1 MVSHIQQEIKVRT
14 LVHRI
19 GAALRGARLG
29 LAAALLV
36 ALQFPAL
43 AQQAPADL
51 WVQAQ
56 QAANAGRTDEALAL
70 MQQLAESREPL
81 ERARGLVGL
90 TGIAIRQGKATER
103 KQEIAQALDLLRP
116 LPQARGDLGLA
127 LIAAAEVAAAS
138 DDNAARLRLGEEAIA
153 LYASMPGREREL
165 MDALL
170 RTSNADARLG
180 NTASGEAKVTRAAEI
195 AERIGATPIER
206 VRILGRQAAFAYG
219 RGALEEAAQRYEQMR
234 SLAAAHIP
242 DSLEH
247 ASALANGAMVAAE
260 RGHLAAARRDYE
272 RALELRRR
280 VSGRSQMIATD
291 LMTLAEIENRL
302 GDLDAARTHLDE
314 ARQRLAE
321 LDSRSELHVG
331 ALVKLAQIDYDRG
344 DTDAAQALFEQAKA
358 LAEDLPFECSCKA
371 QTLIWLSWF
380 QLRAGQPQAAL
391 AGYQRAIDLYTKDA
405 SGNVN
410 LPHAQAGKAEALV
423 DLGRAEEAGAALA
436 VALPA
441 LVDAAPGSPVHAH
454 LEWLQGRIADG
465 LGNGATARGH
475 YCEASRILD
484 RASLAG
490 GNDVGQ
496 ALFRRRYVE
505 IYRACIEA
513 AARDQDAAAV
523 FDGLER
529 LRLRRAAGEAAAASQ
544 AVVTLAQVQQRMPA
558 RSTLLSFLATDEA
571 LRVLVVP
578 AGRPPRLLRLDL
590 PRARLARDV
599 AALRARVLA
608 RAGSDDED
616 LRSSARQL
624 YDALLAPVAGE
635 LRGQRQLLLAPDGPL
650 HDLPWA
656 ALHDGRRWLI
666 EQHALTIV
674 DTLTDTQ
681 AAAQPRG
688 ELLLGVADAGD
699 TALPAAAQRA
709 GTLAPLPFARAEIA
723 ALGRIDGRLS
733 TLTGAEATEAVVRQR
748 LPQAG
753 IAHFAVHAWLNV
765 EQPLQSALMLR
776 PGGEGGDDGLLQAFE
791 IAGLRIPARLVVLS
805 ACDTGRGTE
814 LEGVGLLGLVRAFRS
829 AGAQRVIAS
838 LWPIGDRGTA
848 ALFERYYAGGE
859 TDPARAWQRVARG
872 ALRKPRFDAGEDSE
886 RAVGGVSRQL
896 RADRLLPYH
905 WASLQVYG
913 QPW

>member
-1 MVSHIQQEIKVRT
+1 MRT
-14 LVHRI
+14 LVDRI
-19 GAALRGARLG
+19 GAALRGAQLG
-29 LAAALLV
+29 LATALLV

-70 MQQLAESREPL
+70 MRQLAESREPL

-103 KQEIAQALDLLRP
+103 KQEIAQALDLLRA
-116 LPQARGDLGLA
+116 LPQAQADLGLA

-138 DDNAARLRLGEEAIA
+138 DDNATRLRLGEEAIA

-195 AERIGATPIER
+195 AERIGATPTER
-206 VRILGRQAAFAYG
+206 VRILGRQAAFACG

-344 DTDAAQALFEQAKA
+344 DTPAAQALFEQAKA
-358 LAEDLPFECSCKA
+358 LAEALPFECACKA

-380 QLRAGQPQAAL
+380 QLRAGQAQAAL
-391 AGYQRAIDLYTKDA
+391 AGYQRAIDLYTEDA
-405 SGNVN
+405 GGNVN

-436 VALPA
+436 EALPA
-441 LVDAAPGSPVHAH
+441 LLEAAPGSSVHAH

-496 ALFRRRYVE
+496 ARFRRRYVE

-529 LRLRRAAGEAAAASQ
+529 LRLRRAAGEAATEDQ
-544 AVVTLAQVQQRMPA
+544 AVVTLAQVQQRMPPRTA
-558 RSTLLSFLATDEA
+558 LLSFLATDNA
-571 LRVLVVP
+571 LRVLVV
-578 AGRPPRLLRLDL
+578 ASGHPPRLLRLAL
-590 PRARLARDV
+590 PRARLAAEV
-599 AALRARVLA
+599 QALRERVLA
-608 RAGSDDED
+608 RADADDER
-616 LRSSARQL
+616 LRASAGRL
-624 YDALLAPVAGE
+624 YDALLAPVADE

-650 HDLPWA
+650 HKLPWA

-666 EQHALTIV
+666 ERHALVLV
-674 DTLTDTQ
+674 DTLSDAR
-681 AAAQPRG
+681 AAPAEG

-699 TALPAAAQRA
+699 AALPAAALRA
-709 GTLAPLPFARAEIA
+709 GPLAPLPFARVEIA
-723 ALGRIDGRLS
+723 ALGHVEGRLS
-733 TLTGAEATEAVVRQR
+733 TLVGEEATEAVVRER
-748 LPQAG
+748 LAQAG

-776 PGGEGGDDGLLQAFE
+776 PAADGGDDGLLQAFE
-791 IAGLRIPARLVVLS
+791 IAGLRTPARLVVLS
-805 ACDTGRGTE
+805 GCDTGRGSE

-848 ALFERYYAGGE
+848 ELFERYYRGGE
-859 TDPARAWQRVARG
+859 ADPARAWQRVARE
-872 ALRKPRFDAGEDSE
+872 ALRNPVFDAGEDAE
-886 RAVGGVSRQL
+886 RAVGGVARQS

>member
-1 MVSHIQQEIKVRT
+1 MD
-14 LVHRI
+14 
-19 GAALRGARLG
+19 ARLRRARG
-29 LAAALLV
+29 WIAALLL
-36 ALQFPAL
+36 ALPWSVL
-43 AQQAPADL
+43 AQDAADRWL
-51 WVQAQ
+51 QAQ
-56 QAANAGRTDEALAL
+56 QAANAGRTEEALAL
-70 MQQLAESREPL
+70 MQQLADSQEPL
-81 ERARGLVGL
+81 DRARGLVGL
-90 TGIAIRQGKATER
+90 TGVAIRTGKATQR
-103 KQEIAQALDLLRP
+103 KQEIAEALELLRK
-116 LPQARGDLGLA
+116 LPQARADLGLA
-127 LIAAAEVAAAS
+127 LIFAAEVAAAS
-138 DDNAARLRLGEEAIA
+138 DDNAGRLRLGEEAIA
-153 LYASMPGREREL
+153 LYAGTPGREREL

-180 NTASGEAKVTRAAEI
+180 RTAEGEAKVTQAAEI
-195 AERIGATPIER
+195 AERIGASPTER

-242 DSLEH
+242 ESLEH

-272 RALELRRR
+272 RALDLRRR

-344 DTDAAQALFEQAKA
+344 DTEAAQTLFEQARA
-358 LAEDLPFECSCKA
+358 LAEDLPFECACKA

-380 QLRAGQPQAAL
+380 QLRAGQAEAAL
-391 AGYQRAIDLYTKDA
+391 AGYQRAIDRFTADGG
-405 SGNVN
+405 GNVN

-423 DLGRAEEAGAALA
+423 DLGRADEARAALSA
-436 VALPA
+436 AMPK
-441 LVDAAPGSPVHAH
+441 LVEAAPDSPVHAH
-454 LEWLQGRIADG
+454 LEWLQGRVADE
-465 LGNGATARGH
+465 LGDGAAAREH
-475 YCEASRILD
+475 YCRASRILD

-490 GNDVGQ
+490 GGDVGQ
-496 ALFRRRYVE
+496 ARFRRRYVE

-513 AARDQDAAAV
+513 AARDEDAAAV

-529 LRLRRAAGEAAAASQ
+529 LRLRRAAGEAATEAQ
-544 AVVTLAQVQQRMPA
+544 VVITLAQVQQRMPA
-558 RSTLLSFLATDEA
+558 RTALLGFLASEDA
-571 LRVLVVP
+571 LRVLVV
-578 AGRPPRLLRLDL
+578 ASGHPPRLLRLPL
-590 PRARLARDV
+590 PRARLAAEV

-608 RAGSDDED
+608 RVD
-616 LRSSARQL
+616 ARDPALQKQARKL
-624 YDALLAPVAGE
+624 YAALLAPVAEE
-635 LRGQRQLLLAPDGPL
+635 LRGTRQLLLAPDGPL
-650 HDLPWA
+650 HELPWA

-666 EQHALTIV
+666 ERHALAIV
-674 DTLTDTQ
+674 DTLSETPH
-681 AAAQPRG
+681 AAAKAG
-688 ELLLGVADAGD
+688 DLLLGVADAGD
-699 TALPAAAQRA
+699 AALPAAALRA
-709 GTLAPLPFARAEIA
+709 GPLAPLPYARVEIA
-723 ALGRIDGRLS
+723 ALGRVEGRLS
-733 TLTGAEATEAVVRQR
+733 TLVGEEATEAVVRER
-748 LPQAG
+748 LAQAG

-776 PGGEGGDDGLLQAFE
+776 PGGSGSEDGLLQAFE
-791 IAGLRIPARLVVLS
+791 IASLRTPARLVVLS
-805 ACDTGRGTE
+805 GCDTGRGAE

-848 ALFERYYAGGE
+848 ELFERYYAGGE
-859 TDPARAWQRVARG
+859 ADPARAWQQVARD
-872 ALRKPRFDAGEDSE
+872 ALRRPGFDAGQDRE
-886 RAVGGVSRQL
+886 RAVGGVSRQAP
-896 RADRLLPYH
+896 ADRLLPYH

>member
-1 MVSHIQQEIKVRT
+1 MPRLTQGIDTRRRQM
-14 LVHRI
+14 
-19 GAALRGARLG
+19 RGW
-29 LAAALLV
+29 LAAVLL
-36 ALQFPAL
+36 ALQWPAL
-43 AQQAPADL
+43 AQEAADR
-51 WVQAQ
+51 WAQAQ
-56 QAANAGRTDEALAL
+56 QVANAGRHEEALAL
-70 MQQLAESREPL
+70 MQQLADSREPL
-81 ERARGLVGL
+81 DRARGLVGL
-90 TGIAIRQGKATER
+90 TGIAIRTGQATQR
-103 KQEIAQALDLLRP
+103 KQEIAEALELLRK

-138 DDNAARLRLGEEAIA
+138 DDNAGRLRLGEEAIA
-153 LYASMPGREREL
+153 LYADMPGREREL

-180 NTASGEAKVTRAAEI
+180 RTAEGEAKVVQAAAI
-195 AERIGATPIER
+195 AERIGASPTER

-234 SLAAAHIP
+234 SLAAEHIP
-242 DSLEH
+242 ESLEH

-302 GDLDAARTHLDE
+302 GDLNAARTHLDE
-314 ARQRLAE
+314 ARQRLAD

-344 DTDAAQALFEQAKA
+344 DTEAAQALFEQARA
-358 LAEDLPFECSCKA
+358 LAEDLPFECACKT

-380 QLRAGQPQAAL
+380 QLRAGQAQAAL
-391 AGYQRAIDLYTKDA
+391 AGYQRAIDRFTEDGG
-405 SGNVN
+405 GNVN

-423 DLGRAEEAGAALA
+423 DLGRPQEARAALSLA
-436 VALPA
+436 MPA
-441 LVDAAPGSPVHAH
+441 LVEAAPGSPAHAH
-454 LEWLQGRIADG
+454 LEWLQGRVADG
-465 LGNGATARGH
+465 LGDGAAAREH
-475 YCEASRILD
+475 YCTASRILD

-490 GNDVGQ
+490 GSDVGQ
-496 ALFRRRYVE
+496 ARFRRRYVE

-513 AARDQDAAAV
+513 AARDGDAAAV

-529 LRLRRAAGEAAAASQ
+529 LRLRRAAGEAATEAQ
-544 AVVTLAQVQQRMPA
+544 AVITLAQVQQRMPA
-558 RSTLLSFLATDEA
+558 RTALLGFLASDDA
-571 LRVLVVP
+571 LRVLVV
-578 AGRPPRLLRLDL
+578 ASGHPPRLLRLPL
-590 PRARLARDV
+590 PRASLAAEV

-608 RAGSDDED
+608 RVDASDPA
-616 LRSSARQL
+616 LQRQARRL
-624 YDALLAPVAGE
+624 YAILLAPVAKE

-650 HDLPWA
+650 HELPWA

-666 EQHALTIV
+666 ERHALAIV
-674 DTLTDTQ
+674 DTLSDTPH
-681 AAAQPRG
+681 AAAKAG
-688 ELLLGVADAGD
+688 DLLLGVADAGD
-699 TALPAAAQRA
+699 AALPASAQRA
-709 GTLAPLPFARAEIA
+709 GPLAPLPFARVEIA
-723 ALGRIDGRLS
+723 ALGRVDGRLS
-733 TLTGAEATEAVVRQR
+733 TLVGEEATETLVRER
-748 LPQAG
+748 LAQAG

-776 PGGEGGDDGLLQAFE
+776 PGDSGSDDGLLQAFE
-791 IAGLRIPARLVVLS
+791 IAGLRTPARLVVLS
-805 ACDTGRGTE
+805 GCDTGRGAE

-848 ALFERYYAGGE
+848 ELFDRYYAGGE
-859 TDPARAWQRVARG
+859 SDPARAWQRVARD
-872 ALRKPRFDAGEDSE
+872 ALRRPGFDAGADSE
-886 RAVGGVSRQL
+886 RAVGGVSRQA